1 MDLYVSSP
9 GFVAAGS
16 ASQGAFWKKPAVIVA
31 ALVIVFVVYW
41 FFLRKPKPAKA
52 AKKSPKPSKS
62 SHVSFNAGSKAQPPR
77 QQPQQQQRGQ
87 YPDDDDE
94 YAFNEEEYLQAVFA
108 SRNNPSPEYTRPGP
122 ESDSV
127 YTRSGSDS
135 SGVYSRNDP
144 SVMRSSAPSPMSSP
158 MHKMAPPAAQPPVH
172 HAPPQQSSRQ
182 GSRPLPPA
190 KQHDPNM
197 IDYSRL
203 AGDTDAIPVGTQDD
217 HFQDLVNLSIMQRSG
232 TGL

>member
-1 MDLYVSSP
+1 
-9 GFVAAGS
+9 
-16 ASQGAFWKKPAVIVA
+16 
-31 ALVIVFVVYW
+31 
-41 FFLRKPKPAKA
+41 
-52 AKKSPKPSKS
+52 
-62 SHVSFNAGSKAQPPR
+62 
-77 QQPQQQQRGQ
+77 
-87 YPDDDDE
+87 
-94 YAFNEEEYLQAVFA
+94 
-108 SRNNPSPEYTRPGP
+108 
-122 ESDSV
+122 
-127 YTRSGSDS
+127 
-135 SGVYSRNDP
+135 
-144 SVMRSSAPSPMSSP
+144 MSSP

-172 HAPPQQSSRQ
+172 HAPPQPSSRQ